1 MSHAKDILIIGACLN
16 GDGQK
21 IGNAIADTQGR
32 RIADSMGS
40 DFQGEEDDIRILR
53 LIVCWNNCAGLANP
67 MVVPE
72 LLAIVQ
78 ALREIDT
85 GRSYSILAKEL
96 TDLHKRAVALLGEP
110 EWKTEGGAA

>member
-1 MSHAKDILIIGACLN
+1 MESNIEML
-16 GDGQK
+16 
-21 IGNAIADTQGR
+21 
-32 RIADSMGS
+32 
-40 DFQGEEDDIRILR
+40 
-53 LIVCWNNCAGLANP
+53 
-67 MVVPE
+67 PE

-78 ALREIDT
+78 ALREVDT